1 MYISQR
7 CGFGFDF
14 QDAVFHDVA
23 DRDDADQLATTG
35 RCGNLPVVITSM
47 MPLMIFR
54 ATNDL
59 LERRSLSR
67 RSV

>member
-23 DRDDADQLATTG
+23 DRDDADQLAILHDRQARKFAG
-35 RCGNLPVVITSM
+35 GHHLHDAAHDFPR
-47 MPLMIFR
+47 
-54 ATNDL
+54 D
-59 LERRSLSR
+59 
-67 RSV
+67 